1 MLGVFVA
8 SWAMFWS
15 PISEVVSGR
24 CQDHWI
30 MLFRT
35 GLSPCNRGGREL
47 QGKTTRSMRWI
58 VWSWRITMCLAR
70 RCQNMYLGSDKICTS
85 KTGCERCLII
95 FFAVQS
101 WIAINVLKAMDC
113 YEQWFDIL
121 WSTMPYEPVES
132 VEKGLFLRQ
141 WWPAESVSIQ
151 SDSPIWNMFQPWW
164 LESWLGTSKLSSLTQ
179 ALRTAARAA
188 VENNANSAVQMLN
201 VSPAVV
207 MTTIIPWTLRRCA
220 KTLDWHDEIW
230 WAFKKDIEMDH
241 IWTSWDLFD
250 DFLQVCLLKTWLIC
264 PPQDSKEEAVTSCF
278 DTKCRGCSGE
288 QCQLCREDAKG
299 ECSSVGLTLQIH
311 VFFITWL
318 KVCQWYY
325 GGFQCFLLLRHHC
338 TMSFWC
344 FCMFDS
350 VGRVIPVTFP

>member
-1 MLGVFVA
+1 MHQIRARVIFTMLGMFVA
-8 SWAMFWS
+8 SWAMSWS
-15 PISEVVSGR
+15 PISEVVPGR

-70 RCQNMYLGSDKICTS
+70 RCQNMYLGSEKICTS
-85 KTGCERCLII
+85 KTGCEWEL
-95 FFAVQS
+95 
-101 WIAINVLKAMDC
+101 
-113 YEQWFDIL
+113 FDYLFCSSIL
-121 WSTMPYEPVES
+121 NNHQCAERNGLLSTMIWYTLINNALWTSRVSRERLISAPVMTGRMCFDS
-132 VEKGLFLRQ
+132 VRFTNL
-141 WWPAESVSIQ
+141 
-151 SDSPIWNMFQPWW
+151 NMFQPWW

-188 VENNANSAVQMLN
+188 VENNANSADQMLN

-230 WAFKKDIEMDH
+230 WTFKKDTEMDH

-250 DFLQVCLLKTWLIC
+250 DFLQVCLLKIWLIC

-288 QCQLCREDAKG
+288 QCQLCREDAKS
-299 ECSSVGLTLQIH
+299 ECSSVSAWHCKSTCC
-311 VFFITWL
+311 FF
-318 KVCQWYY
+318 KS
-325 GGFQCFLLLRHHC
+325 G
-338 TMSFWC
+338 
-344 FCMFDS
+344 
-350 VGRVIPVTFP
+350 

>member
-1 MLGVFVA
+1 MRLCREDA
-8 SWAMFWS
+8 KTIESCC
-15 PISEVVSGR
+15 SEQVLALATVEVESCKAKPQDPCDGLYGAEGLQCAWQEDAKTCIWVVIKSALQRLVVSE
-24 CQDHWI
+24 
-30 MLFRT
+30 
-35 GLSPCNRGGREL
+35 N
-47 QGKTTRSMRWI
+47 
-58 VWSWRITMCLAR
+58 
-70 RCQNMYLGSDKICTS
+70 
-85 KTGCERCLII
+85 CLII

-101 WIAINVLKAMDC
+101 WITINVLKAMDC

-141 WWPAESVSIQ
+141 WWPVESVSIQ
-151 SDSPIWNMFQPWW
+151 SDSPIWSMFQPWW
-164 LESWLGTSKLSSLTQ
+164 LESRLGTSKLSSFTE

-230 WAFKKDIEMDH
+230 WASKKETEMDH

-250 DFLQVCLLKTWLIC
+250 DFLQMFLLKTWLIC
-264 PPQDSKEEAVTSCF
+264 PSQDSKEEAVTSCF

-299 ECSSVGLTLQIH
+299 ECSSVSAWHCKST
-311 VFFITWL
+311 F
-318 KVCQWYY
+318 
-325 GGFQCFLLLRHHC
+325 CFDLVRSLPVILWWISMFPVIETSLYHW